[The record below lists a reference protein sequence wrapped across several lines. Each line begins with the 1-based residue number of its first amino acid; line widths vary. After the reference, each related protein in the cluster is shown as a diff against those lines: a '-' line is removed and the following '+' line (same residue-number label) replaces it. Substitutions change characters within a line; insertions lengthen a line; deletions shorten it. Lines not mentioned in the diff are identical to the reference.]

1 MIIFW
6 REYCRQAWGLAT
18 VRIQEIYAKS
28 SESVVLRGATVLAQ
42 SQRDC
47 GVIKLEVWQIAT
59 IKRLRDILHCPKQSV
74 IITKSLHR
82 KITEPGMTGVP
93 VKWKLDAG
101 GSGGNGFL
109 SALN

>member
-1 MIIFW
+1 MVLMIIFW

-47 GVIKLEVWQIAT
+47 GVKVGGLAN
-59 IKRLRDILHCPKQSV
+59 RDYKTTQGHPALSE
-74 IITKSLHR
+74 
-82 KITEPGMTGVP
+82 TEC
-93 VKWKLDAG
+93 DYY
-101 GSGGNGFL
+101 
-109 SALN
+109 